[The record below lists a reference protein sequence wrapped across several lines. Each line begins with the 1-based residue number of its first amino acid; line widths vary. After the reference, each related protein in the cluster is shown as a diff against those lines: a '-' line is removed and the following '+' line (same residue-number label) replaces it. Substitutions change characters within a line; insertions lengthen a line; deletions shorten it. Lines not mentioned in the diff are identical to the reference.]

1 MTNFDFLKKEPEFRS
16 FADAAIAAEKILPI
30 DPAASVLNCR
40 RAMEFAIKWMYSVD
54 RDLVKP
60 YQETLVSLMNTEEFR
75 NIVDSDLWK
84 RMEFIRKQGNQAAH
98 TGKKMYRFS
107 RHSFALSRSIFF
119 PVWAA

>member
-60 YQETLVSLMNTEEFR
+60 YQETLVSLMNTE
-75 NIVDSDLWK
+75 
-84 RMEFIRKQGNQAAH
+84 
-98 TGKKMYRFS
+98 YRGFGLVEADGI
-107 RHSFALSRSIFF
+107 HSEARESGC
-119 PVWAA
+119 PYWEENGPG